1 MEKLDKEVDGYLSKF
16 GDIVKTNSNVDYDLF
31 CKINAENEKRKALSM
46 FLVNLMINKVVS
58 TMKIISLIHS
68 LMGKFSQHVVQD
80 DLYHFTVEIS
90 ENLFILV
97 SKGFNMIM
105 ESDSDAADDIK
116 NKIKNFTKL
125 KVKDT
130 PSLNNKIRFQLLDLV
145 DMI

>member
-1 MEKLDKEVDGYLSKF
+1 
-16 GDIVKTNSNVDYDLF
+16 
-31 CKINAENEKRKALSM
+31 
-46 FLVNLMINKVVS
+46 
-58 TMKIISLIHS
+58 
-68 LMGKFSQHVVQD
+68 QHVVQD

-116 NKIKNFTKL
+116 NKIENFTKL

-130 PSLNNKIRFQLLDLV
+130 PSLNNKIRFQLLDLL